1 MAEVSQARRDRA
13 PLSRGRIVGAALS
26 LIDER
31 GLDQLTMRRLGAD
44 LGVEAMSLY
53 KHVAGKEAILDG
65 VRELLLQEFA
75 ATLALDEGGPGWRA
89 QLARFANA
97 YRALGLAHP
106 EAFGLLAQDRERTY
120 LAGREVAEAGLERLI
135 AGGLDHRRAVL
146 AQRTVVRFVLGFGL
160 IDHAAEQAPRVAS
173 DEELAALRT
182 EQPLVGELMRS
193 LTAEQA
199 DQELFDFGLEALLE
213 GLDRIIA
220 RG

>member
-1 MAEVSQARRDRA
+1 LAEVSHARRDRA
-13 PLSRGRIVGAALS
+13 PLSRERIVDAALR

-65 VRELLLQEFA
+65 VRELLLREFA
-75 ATLALDEGGPGWRA
+75 ATLAPDGGGPGWRA

-135 AGGLDHRRAVL
+135 AGGLDHRWAVL

-160 IDHAAEQAPRVAS
+160 IDHAAEQAPRVAT
-173 DEELAALRT
+173 DEELAAVRT
-182 EQPLVGELMRS
+182 EQPLVGELMLS
-193 LTAEQA
+193 LTTEEA
-199 DQELFDFGLEALLE
+199 DQELCDFGLEAILE
-213 GLDRIIA
+213 GLDQIIA